1 MESSLAQ
8 EITMNLKIYIT
19 TLLLFAST
27 VVSAQQVWT
36 LDECVAYAIKNN
48 LQINDFELNTD
59 SNKESYRQSVR
70 NLLPIINGFADY
82 SINFGRSINPENN
95 SFVNTEFFSNNYSLQ
110 SSFDLFQGF

>member
-8 EITMNLKIYIT
+8 EITMNLKTYIT
-19 TLLLFAST
+19 TLLLFASA

-95 SFVNTEFFSNNYSLQ
+95 RPSTFFRGSKK
-110 SSFDLFQGF
+110 